1 MKTLKESILSDIE
14 DTLSTDNA
22 FSKMYPAPTINDFI
36 GTTILC
42 IDWYCKDLL
51 HKYMDAKFI
60 KSLSAR
66 RNTDYNTIR
75 VTVYDTD
82 DIRTYIAYKENPDD
96 YAAPGLAE
104 LKGVGD
110 EMSHSM
116 TTTKKKI
123 VKFFEYLHKHPD
135 EIKTILDYHIECV
148 ENLKHSGAYFC
159 KTFSKILGY

>member
-1 MKTLKESILSDIE
+1 MKTLKESILAGME

-22 FSKMYPAPTINDFI
+22 YSKMYPAPTINDFN
-36 GTTILC
+36 GTTICNL
-42 IDWYCKDLL
+42 DWYCKDLL

-60 KSLSAR
+60 KSLPDYR
-66 RNTDYNTIR
+66 KNDYNTIR
-75 VTVYDTD
+75 VIVYDTD

-96 YAAPGLAE
+96 YAAPWVVE

-135 EIKTILDYHIECV
+135 EIKTVLDYHSKCV
-148 ENLKHSGAYFC
+148 ENLKHSGVYYN
-159 KTFSKILGY
+159 KTFSEILGY